1 MVFENRILT
10 SRAVGM
16 AARAGKLAALVTA
29 ALVSTSSVSAAQGS
43 LREDPSAAPAPDAAR
58 TPVSGETLSVHL
70 LTVGPGDGV
79 EELFGHNVL
88 LIRDSA
94 AGSEQAFNYGLF
106 DPGESGFLLNFF
118 MGRMMYR
125 VAPLPLDYTLA
136 SYRAAGRR
144 VWAQELDLEP
154 AAKARLLDLLETAS
168 LPENSSYRYEY
179 FLNNCSTKLRDILDM
194 VLDGQLRAAT
204 DKPGEGGASWRYH
217 TRRLTAGKLHFYA
230 GIDLLLGPRGDET
243 TTTWQ
248 EMWVPMKLR
257 DTVGALYISRT
268 DGTRTRLVRS
278 EAIWVESEREHEPAT
293 SRSMGFLF
301 LLLGTGVGLVFVIL
315 GHQSAGGSRGGRL
328 GLGVAGCLWGAFC
341 FVTGVLLI
349 VMHWTDHE
357 FMYWNRNLLLFS
369 PMGLGVAAGLVRVT
383 RIGTTGLWA
392 RRFALGSL
400 GSAVVGLLLY
410 MIPALRQE
418 NLLMIAFALPVHIA
432 VCWVML
438 GIHRMDHTL
447 VYGPTFHPGRRRAR

>member
-1 MVFENRILT
+1 MV
-10 SRAVGM
+10 
-16 AARAGKLAALVTA
+16 RAGRVAALVTA
-29 ALVSTSSVSAAQGS
+29 VLVSPSSVLVAQES
-43 LREDPSAAPAPDAAR
+43 LREDPTAAPDAAR
-58 TPVSGETLSVHL
+58 TPVLGETLSIHL
-70 LTVGPGDGV
+70 LTVGPGDSV

-94 AGSEQAFNYGLF
+94 TGNEQAFNYGLY

-118 MGRMMYR
+118 KGRMMYR

-154 AAKARLLDLLETAS
+154 AARVQLLDLLETAS
-168 LPENSSYRYEY
+168 LRENSFYRYEY
-179 FLNNCSTKLRDILDM
+179 FLNNCSTKLRDILDV

-204 DKPGEGGASWRYH
+204 DRPGDSGVSWRYH
-217 TRRLTAGKLHFYA
+217 TRRLTAGKLHLYA
-230 GIDLLLGPRGDET
+230 GIDLLLGPRGDEAT
-243 TTTWQ
+243 TKWQ

-293 SRSMGFLF
+293 SRSMEFLF
-301 LLLGTGVGLVFVIL
+301 LLFGMGIGLVFVIL
-315 GHQSAGGSRGGRL
+315 GHQSASASRGGRL
-328 GLGVAGCLWGAFC
+328 GLSVAGCLWGTFC
-341 FVTGVLLI
+341 FVTGGLLI
-349 VMHWTDHE
+349 VVHLTDHE
-357 FMYWNRNLLLFS
+357 FMYWNRNLLLSS
-369 PMGLGVAAGLVRVT
+369 PLGLGVAAGLVRTT
-383 RIGTTGLWA
+383 RIGTTGLWG

-400 GSAVVGLLLY
+400 GLAVVGLVLY
-410 MIPALRQE
+410 MIPAARQE
-418 NLLMIAFALPVHIA
+418 NLVMIAFSLPVHLA

-447 VYGPTFHPGRRRAR
+447 VYDLTFHPNRRRIR